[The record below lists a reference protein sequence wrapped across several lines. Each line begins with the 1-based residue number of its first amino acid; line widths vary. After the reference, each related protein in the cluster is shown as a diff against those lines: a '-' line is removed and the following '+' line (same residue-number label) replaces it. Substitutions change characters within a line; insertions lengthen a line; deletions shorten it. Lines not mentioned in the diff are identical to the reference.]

1 MISVIVL
8 MSLLFVVPVA
18 FAETD
23 PILITKS
30 GGMNKIVFDGKW
42 TTGLEWKPTSWN
54 ELKYNQTVVQ
64 LRTAHQEN
72 FIYVMIDAVD
82 DITISND
89 DRAVVCFDGKNNKGI
104 IADSND
110 YCFAVSPNSDAVTY
124 QGTTDTEQFKTISN
138 PDEFVGISAQ
148 SDRNDRYS
156 PISHVGYEFRI
167 PIELLGRSDNY
178 GFFVSV
184 YDSSLQK
191 FYSWPDLQLNQDFQK
206 ISPSKW
212 GNIVSPDKTMPEF
225 GVPIVILFAFMCIV
239 VFFTKTRQNTWS

>member
-1 MISVIVL
+1 MISAIVL
-8 MSLLFVVPVA
+8 LSLLFVVPVA
-18 FAETD
+18 YAETD

-30 GGMNKIVFDGKW
+30 GGTNKIIFDGKW

-72 FIYVMIDAVD
+72 FIYIVIDAVD
-82 DITISND
+82 DIAISND
-89 DRAVVCFDGKNNKGI
+89 DRAVVCFDGKNNKDT
-104 IADSND
+104 IADSDD
-110 YCFAVSPNSDAVTY
+110 YCFLVSPNSDPVTY
-124 QGTTDTEQFKTISN
+124 QGTTNIKQFKTVPN
-138 PDEFVGISAQ
+138 PEGFIGIGAQ
-148 SDRNDRYS
+148 SDQNDRYS
-156 PISHVGYEFRI
+156 SIPHTSYEFRI
-167 PIELLGRSDNY
+167 PIELFGRSDNY

-225 GVPIVILFAFMCIV
+225 GIPIVFLFAFICIV
-239 VFFTKTRQNTWS
+239 VFLTKTRQNTWP